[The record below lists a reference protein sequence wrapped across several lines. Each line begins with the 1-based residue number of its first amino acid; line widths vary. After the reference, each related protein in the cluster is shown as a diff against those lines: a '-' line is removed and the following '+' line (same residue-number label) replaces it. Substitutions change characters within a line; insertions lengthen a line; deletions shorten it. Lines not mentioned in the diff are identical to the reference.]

1 MAFCR
6 QLNNGQHYYATNDC
20 EASEIGC
27 MHAGAH
33 NGNIVSQG
41 EPGVRLPLEQQ
52 LRACASAT
60 SDPVPMP
67 LLRKYIAY
75 AKTFV
80 APVLSA
86 ESKEVR
92 FPHYVRLTYHM
103 SGLACA
109 IPPKACP
116 AEALSVHQ

>member
-1 MAFCR
+1 MR
-6 QLNNGQHYYATNDC
+6 
-20 EASEIGC
+20 
-27 MHAGAH
+27 AGAH
-33 NGNIVSQG
+33 NGKIASQG
-41 EPGVRLPLEQQ
+41 EPGVRLPLKQQ

-60 SDPVPMP
+60 SNPVPVP

-92 FPHYVRLTYHM
+92 FQHYLRSTYHM
-103 SGLACA
+103 SSLACA
-109 IPPKACP
+109 TPPEACP
-116 AEALSVHQ
+116 ALALSVHQLLLPQ